1 MPLITLSRFDQGSLG
16 HVACFWEG
24 NGGKLQLASERQAT
38 SSKDSELFLIITGSN
53 GLAPMDWL
61 SGVVAVEKH
70 SSISMHT
77 LLTAPY
83 SIDALQTDPSA
94 EPALTDFI

>member
-53 GLAPMDWL
+53 GLAQRRS
-61 SGVVAVEKH
+61 SGRK
-70 SSISMHT
+70 T
-77 LLTAPY
+77 LVN
-83 SIDALQTDPSA
+83 IDAY
-94 EPALTDFI
+94 LTYSTLFNRCSPNRPFGRTRPYRFHLSERF